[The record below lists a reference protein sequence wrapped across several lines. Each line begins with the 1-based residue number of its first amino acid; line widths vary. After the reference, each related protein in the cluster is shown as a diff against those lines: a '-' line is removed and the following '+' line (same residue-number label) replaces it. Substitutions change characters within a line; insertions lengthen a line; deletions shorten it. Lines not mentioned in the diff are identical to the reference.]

1 MDKLKKGSMLSIAL
15 SEAEVKKYLCKDI
28 SIAAVNS
35 PNSCVVSGTNEAINR
50 IKDDLSQAG
59 IFVKALKTSHAFHSM
74 MMEPILDEFKETV
87 RNISLHEPQILYIS
101 NVTGKYITAEEV
113 KNPEYWASH
122 LRNTVRY
129 SDGFTELLNQE
140 DRIYLEVGP
149 GSTLSILGMQNSLGK
164 NIPFVQFLSDGKVK
178 QDAQESVLEG
188 LGQLWIN
195 GKDIDWEKLHTDEKR
210 RRVSLPTYSFERKRF
225 WSVVDEF
232 NAKNLHL
239 SNNQMLEVKQAVK
252 DWFYVPRWKK
262 TELPT
267 SESYPTVNTV
277 KQKYLV
283 FKDTVGLANQI
294 ISILESQGH
303 EVITVE
309 AGKGYKKNKDNQ
321 YEIKSDNKED
331 YKILFE
337 SLNEQGNLP
346 EIVIHLWGVNK
357 AEEKQE
363 EYNYPVIE
371 HALKLGYYSML
382 SLAQAYGELN
392 YIQDLRVFVVTNN
405 MQQVIG
411 GDLNSPEKATVLGP
425 VKVIPQEY
433 SNIKC
438 KSIDIDLNAFN
449 ISDYIE
455 PITAELN
462 GIGKDPI
469 IAYRNGARY
478 VEYFEKVL
486 LNDEN
491 TGKERLKEKGV
502 YLITGGLGSLGL
514 VLAEHLAEKVH
525 ARLVLIGRS
534 EFPEK
539 DLWEQWIEKH
549 GSEDRISKKIIRL
562 QKIETNGGEVLV
574 CQGDA
579 ASESEMK
586 EVVERAEKMFGQ
598 INGVIHAAG
607 VLNTKTL
614 RLVKETYISTS
625 EEQFKPKI
633 YGTLVL
639 DNIFKNKP
647 IDLKILMSSLSTV
660 LGGLGHVAYASA
672 NRFMDAYAYY
682 NTNRQNWLS
691 ITWDVWENSV
701 GSISSLMKYAIMF
714 EEGMEAFDLIL
725 NNENH
730 YQIVISTGELQERIN
745 NWLNLEKKTDNSKQE
760 KKVEEKK
767 REKINIRE
775 WKELENELVKIFKET
790 LGVKNIS
797 KNDNFFEI
805 GATSLTLIQINERI
819 KHELKLNIAI
829 EKFFTYSNI
838 YQLINYLKEN
848 STYRANYKNT
858 EKKNAITSH
867 SKDIAVIG
875 LSGRFPGAKNI
886 SEYWENIKNGI
897 ETISDFS
904 KEELLE
910 SGISRDEL
918 NSEYYVKRKG
928 IVQGIEEFD
937 AETFG
942 YNDNEAELMDP
953 QMRIFHECAWEA
965 LEDAGYNSQVF
976 KGKIGLYGG
985 GTKHAYWEFMCMSK
999 NSLNPAALFE
1009 AATLTDKDHICPK
1022 VAYNL

>member
-1 MDKLKKGSMLSIAL
+1 
-15 SEAEVKKYLCKDI
+15 
-28 SIAAVNS
+28 
-35 PNSCVVSGTNEAINR
+35 
-50 IKDDLSQAG
+50 
-59 IFVKALKTSHAFHSM
+59 
-74 MMEPILDEFKETV
+74 
-87 RNISLHEPQILYIS
+87 
-101 NVTGKYITAEEV
+101 
-113 KNPEYWASH
+113 
-122 LRNTVRY
+122 
-129 SDGFTELLNQE
+129 
-140 DRIYLEVGP
+140 
-149 GSTLSILGMQNSLGK
+149 
-164 NIPFVQFLSDGKVK
+164 
-178 QDAQESVLEG
+178 
-188 LGQLWIN
+188 
-195 GKDIDWEKLHTDEKR
+195 
-210 RRVSLPTYSFERKRF
+210 
-225 WSVVDEF
+225 
-232 NAKNLHL
+232 
-239 SNNQMLEVKQAVK
+239 MLEVKQAVK

-283 FKDTVGLANQI
+283 FKDAVGLANQI

-562 QKIETNGGEVLV
+562 QKIESNGGEVLV
-574 CQGDA
+574 CQGDV

-614 RLVKETYISTS
+614 RL
-625 EEQFKPKI
+625 
-633 YGTLVL
+633 
-639 DNIFKNKP
+639 
-647 IDLKILMSSLSTV
+647 
-660 LGGLGHVAYASA
+660 
-672 NRFMDAYAYY
+672 
-682 NTNRQNWLS
+682 
-691 ITWDVWENSV
+691 
-701 GSISSLMKYAIMF
+701 
-714 EEGMEAFDLIL
+714 
-725 NNENH
+725 
-730 YQIVISTGELQERIN
+730 
-745 NWLNLEKKTDNSKQE
+745 NL
-760 KKVEEKK
+760 
-767 REKINIRE
+767 
-775 WKELENELVKIFKET
+775 
-790 LGVKNIS
+790 
-797 KNDNFFEI
+797 
-805 GATSLTLIQINERI
+805 
-819 KHELKLNIAI
+819 
-829 EKFFTYSNI
+829 
-838 YQLINYLKEN
+838 
-848 STYRANYKNT
+848 
-858 EKKNAITSH
+858 
-867 SKDIAVIG
+867 
-875 LSGRFPGAKNI
+875 
-886 SEYWENIKNGI
+886 
-897 ETISDFS
+897 
-904 KEELLE
+904 
-910 SGISRDEL
+910 
-918 NSEYYVKRKG
+918 
-928 IVQGIEEFD
+928 
-937 AETFG
+937 
-942 YNDNEAELMDP
+942 
-953 QMRIFHECAWEA
+953 
-965 LEDAGYNSQVF
+965 
-976 KGKIGLYGG
+976 
-985 GTKHAYWEFMCMSK
+985 
-999 NSLNPAALFE
+999 LF
-1009 AATLTDKDHICPK
+1009 
-1022 VAYNL
+1022 